1 MSKAGAT
8 RIGIFHKNVPNVIAA
23 LTSIMSGDNINIEA
37 MVNNSKGSNAYTVID
52 TNDRVDSSVIDEIC
66 AVGDVYRAFVI

>member
-1 MSKAGAT
+1 
-8 RIGIFHKNVPNVIAA
+8 
-23 LTSIMSGDNINIEA
+23 MSGDNINIEA

>member
-37 MVNNSKGSNAYTVID
+37 MVNNSKGSNAYTG
-52 TNDRVDSSVIDEIC
+52 SSTQMIVSTLRSLTRY
-66 AVGDVYRAFVI
+66 AP